1 MHRTLVTLLSF
12 SLLLFS
18 CKEKESASEKDKTGP
33 KETPALKV
41 NGLVAGEQT
50 LSDQLTA
57 TGTILANEEVEV
69 KSEISG
75 KITDIYFKEGSVV
88 QKGQILLKLND
99 DDLQAQL
106 KKLKIELKLLEVQ
119 ESRQK
124 QLLSASAISKEE
136 YDMTRTNLE
145 LLKANMDILQLQI
158 DKTKL
163 ISPTN
168 GIIGLKYVSP
178 GSFIT
183 SSTNIASI
191 QNVNPLKLEFS
202 VPEKY
207 NAKIKAGSQVLFTT
221 TGSSQQWNATVYA
234 KEPKIDETTRS
245 TKVRATFSNKG
256 NLAMPGSFA
265 DVRIPLGEKTRGI
278 MIPTIAFIPD
288 IQGAKVFLCK
298 GGKAVS
304 TTVTAGIRTDKEI
317 QIIEGIQAGDT
328 VITSGILLLK
338 PDAPVSV
345 IIENPVR

>member
-1 MHRTLVTLLSF
+1 MHRTLLVLLSL

-18 CKEKESASEKDKTGP
+18 CKEKESSTGNDKTVT
-33 KETPALKV
+33 KEAPALKV
-41 NGLVAGEQT
+41 NGLIAGEQI

-99 DDLQAQL
+99 DDLQAQM
-106 KKLKIELKLLEVQ
+106 KKLKIELKLLDVQ

-136 YDMTRTNLE
+136 YDMTKTNLD
-145 LLKANMDILQLQI
+145 LLKANMDILQIEL
-158 DKTKL
+158 DKTK
-163 ISPTN
+163 IASPTN

-178 GSFIT
+178 GSFIN
-183 SSTNIASI
+183 SSTNIATI

-202 VPEKY
+202 IPEKY
-207 NAKIKAGSQVLFTT
+207 NALIKAGSKILFTT
-221 TGSSQQWNATVYA
+221 AGSSQQWNATVYA
-234 KEPKIDETTRS
+234 KEPKIDATTRS

-256 NLAMPGSFA
+256 SLVMPGSFA
-265 DVRIPLGEKTRGI
+265 DVRVPLGEKTRGI

-304 TTVTAGIRTDKEI
+304 ASVTAGIRTDKEI
-317 QIIEGIQAGDT
+317 QIVDGIQPGDT

-345 IIENPVR
+345 IIEKPVR